1 MAFES
6 TLYEN
11 INVKFLFLIVCNLDV
26 DECITGNHD
35 CDVNANCINTVGGHN
50 CTCKKGFAG
59 DGRSCSGKLAL
70 MFIFS
75 SCSYSGRTIPLHHS
89 FTPELTPSPLPSLSV
104 RDSESRGEEP
114 HMKRQGMV
122 VGMWAF
128 LELH

>member
-50 CTCKKGFAG
+50 CTCKEGFVG
-59 DGRSCSGKLAL
+59 DGRSCSGKLTL
-70 MFIFS
+70 
-75 SCSYSGRTIPLHHS
+75 LQ
-89 FTPELTPSPLPSLSV
+89 
-104 RDSESRGEEP
+104 
-114 HMKRQGMV
+114 RQN
-122 VGMWAF
+122 
-128 LELH
+128 